1 MKGIRK
7 SIGAALLSVLLLF
20 SFLLPPTM
28 SKVARAETAL
38 SPQEKYEQTDVMKD
52 LEGAT
57 IGGKQF
63 DLQDYPHNGKGKPQ
77 IVSFVEFCYSY
88 YEEKQNDYAFYVYVY
103 NPQDAVFDTDT
114 ERNKIQLSA
123 GKNGEYN
130 KYPLEFVRYSET
142 AGYEGRFYKFKVR
155 LDDSERNMI
164 WQSVEENKRE
174 YRVSGIELSIGKA
187 AEEYGCQQ
195 VYTYSGFA
203 HGYGSPLAINDTLSC
218 TVDGLETYLT
228 LDVQS
233 TYYRPKGTHADGY
246 TQDTL
251 HSVYFS
257 VPNEIIEEYG
267 EMTAVHATWLNAY
280 TAPMFVTGNKNI
292 YDAILPYLGQYV
304 DGSTIKEYENTLFPY
319 AIIATKAVEGF
330 RDDNEMALMA
340 GYYAYNAYHD
350 FGGNPSY
357 DRYINHLNYLFYAG
371 EGVDSADGYTLS
383 AEAIIGD
390 KKNGVKGWLETFTDK
405 FGDSLINN
413 RYSSALFEKVDEK
426 FTDKTITGD
435 EEYEL
440 KDLTLSSDPWRWW
453 LGQDIT
459 QIDCEK
465 YSTVNAIQKV
475 TADDFTL
482 YSDKGV
488 FCEKFFVDESDYN
501 DFKSYVKAATGRK
514 ETTYLFRYHLS
525 EYVSNEATEYERT
538 STYYI
543 FQGNVGT
550 YKTVDTN
557 AYFAQM
563 WIQLDFDIIDL
574 TFTKDNVDTIIS
586 VIMSPMDIA
595 ADATPPV
602 STQTDKKPLAWW
614 QILLGAIA
622 LIVIIVLLIKF
633 APWLIYGLGKVIEMP
648 FKAIFKACS
657 SGRERRREK
666 REKKRLE
673 RKLKKARKPMDK
685 EFSDFDK
692 RCKREEK
699 EVQKNWKKVD
709 VDALKKKIWS
719 GEKSESEL
727 TKTERYALNQD
738 EEWLIEQEIEDAM
751 YGYDDEM
758 DWWMT

>member
-1 MKGIRK
+1 MKAIWK
-7 SIGAALLSVLLLF
+7 SIAAALLSVLFLF

-28 SKVARAETAL
+28 LRVARAETAL
-38 SPQEKYEQTDVMKD
+38 SPQEKYEQTDVTED

-57 IGGKQF
+57 IGGKPF

-187 AEEYGCQQ
+187 ADEYGCQQ

-330 RDDNEMALMA
+330 RDDNEMAPMA

-371 EGVDSADGYTLS
+371 EGGDSADGYTLS

-405 FGDSLINN
+405 FGGSLINN
-413 RYSSALFEKVDEK
+413 RYSSALFEKVDKK

-543 FQGNVGT
+543 FQGNFGT

-574 TFTKDNVDTIIS
+574 TFTKDNVDTIIP

-633 APWLIYGLGKVIEMP
+633 APWLIYGLGKIIAMP

-657 SGRERRREK
+657 SGKERRREK
-666 REKKRLE
+666 RKE
-673 RKLKKARKPMDK
+673 RKAKKQTERIKK
-685 EFSDFDK
+685 ERDADRNDYELDESYLDELDWDSINWEDFD
-692 RCKREEK
+692 
-699 EVQKNWKKVD
+699 
-709 VDALKKKIWS
+709 
-719 GEKSESEL
+719 G
-727 TKTERYALNQD
+727 
-738 EEWLIEQEIEDAM
+738 
-751 YGYDDEM
+751 M
-758 DWWMT
+758 D